1 MLDNVGL
8 FPEKTFEWRRVTE
21 DLRKGG
27 PLKMFTIAKLLKIK
41 VLLHQFSNLI
51 VDLNDMCL
59 LSRILHQKYTNKSHS

>member
-1 MLDNVGL
+1 
-8 FPEKTFEWRRVTE
+8 
-21 DLRKGG
+21 
-27 PLKMFTIAKLLKIK
+27 MFTIAKLLKIK